1 MLKEY
6 LERRNG
12 MVKELEKIQEG
23 FSKAFEDI
31 KDKKYN
37 STFKYLKKAAV
48 ESSEEEFIEFPDSK
62 EVSSYEKLA
71 AIIERTTAPLKP
83 FEK

>member
-31 KDKKYN
+31 KDKKHN

-48 ESSEEEFIEFPDSK
+48 ESSEEEFIEFLDSE
-62 EVSSYEKLA
+62 EVSSHEKLA
-71 AIIERTTAPLKP
+71 AIIERTRSSIKTI
-83 FEK
+83 